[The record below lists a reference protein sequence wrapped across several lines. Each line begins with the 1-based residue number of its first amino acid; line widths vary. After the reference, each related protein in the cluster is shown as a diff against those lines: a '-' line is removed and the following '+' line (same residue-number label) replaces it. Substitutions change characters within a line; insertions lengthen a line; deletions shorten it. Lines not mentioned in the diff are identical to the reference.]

1 VNNVI
6 FPNNY
11 VTLPGVDGLIFEAI
25 SFINQKLKPA
35 SNGKRKKNRQR
46 RPNHKLKIDIT
57 YE

>member
-35 SNGKRKKNRQR
+35 SNGKRKKTDKEGLIIN
-46 RPNHKLKIDIT
+46 
-57 YE
+57 